1 MSIYLKRQGVPKEL
15 AEVYVDFYWS
25 QEKLWN
31 LSIEAEE
38 VKIAEIDWIL
48 DLPIWY
54 MDDIKIPRLL
64 IENPNLDKFHWNRV
78 EAADL
83 TYPIHLIQWKKRLLV
98 LDGIHR
104 LIKAM
109 ISGQDRIFA
118 KVLNQSHIH
127 EILPMEDDFKHGF
140 LKTVKFLEET

>member
-1 MSIYLKRQGVPKEL
+1 MGIYLKRQRVPKEL

-38 VKIAEIDWIL
+38 VEISELEWIL
-48 DLPIWY
+48 DFPIWY
-54 MDDIKIPRLL
+54 TDEIKTPRLL
-64 IENPNLDKFHWNRV
+64 IENSSLDPLHWGRV

-83 TYPIHLIQWKKRLLV
+83 SYPIHIMRWKEKLLI
-98 LDGIHR
+98 LDGVHR

-109 ISGQDRIFA
+109 FFGHDKIFA
-118 KVLNQSHIH
+118 KIVRSADIEN
-127 EILPMEDDFKHGF
+127 ILPVGEDLNRGF
-140 LKTVKFLEET
+140 LKTVKLT